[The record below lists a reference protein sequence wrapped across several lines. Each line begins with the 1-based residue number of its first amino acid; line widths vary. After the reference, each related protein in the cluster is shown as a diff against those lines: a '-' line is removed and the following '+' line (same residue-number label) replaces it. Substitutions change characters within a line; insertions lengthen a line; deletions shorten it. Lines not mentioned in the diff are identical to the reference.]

1 MTRPSF
7 YLNLALQLLDRL
19 LVVVLVKL
27 VLPTD
32 GNEPNVF
39 FVNDDTPAGQRLGRI
54 THFDGQQ
61 NIPLD
66 SGSLTSVI
74 VRANRPP
81 AIYFRL
87 DEHKGDLYTRVVLD
101 REVLCTTIT
110 GYQKGRS
117 SQFSQY
123 SLTHSQDYT
132 WDETKK
138 DITDECEFVFQ
149 VALHRKIKSS
159 TLPEFID
166 IRVVIIDRNDHVPTF
181 HPQQFVNLSVPES
194 APVGTRVRLP
204 LAVDPDSFDFAIR
217 RYQLFPDDVTEW
229 SLHQQTADRVFR
241 GNLHHEITDLF
252 LELRCTLD
260 RERRGNFILEVK
272 AYDTLNEPTTA
283 NYDERNVLKVYLTI
297 EDINDNGPTF
307 RPQSH
312 KNFSSS
318 IGYLADSLHSAELIT
333 YKAEITETVWPKSSI
348 IKLEAFDPDLPPYAA
363 IRYEFPIYV
372 DSTIRSFFKLNEHS
386 GELFLRQPLDYEKKS
401 SYSFDVLAID
411 SEHHRRMKLEGTGA
425 VSTSDVPQSDPY
437 TATARVVVQ
446 VVDINDEIPVIEL
459 DYLRLDSS
467 TGRPATFATVEEN
480 SDPPQFLADIF
491 VTDKDVN
498 PLNNHVTC
506 SLEPLQASYS
516 QLWQA
521 KFKNETTAT
530 QENIY
535 FQLSEVRRR
544 AGQVQY
550 NLLTLKP
557 LDRETVSPSSSV
569 QRIHVN
575 CFDSGV
581 PTKANQAVVLINLLD
596 VNDNEPVIQ
605 LLQPVSKNNIS
616 KQSSNGN
623 ASVYLYENSPLGTL
637 VARLNVTDMD
647 IGQNGRVTCSLITQV
662 DSVDK
667 TYLGHFHIDPTNCDI
682 VIRKIIDR
690 EATDIPLQKIRLT
703 IKAEDHGNPPKTTLM
718 NLNVIILDENDNA
731 PLLQHTYYRFTV
743 KENMPAGTSIGRLVI
758 MDMDEMYDK
767 LTVRFYKHDNL
778 PFQLWLENPNVT
790 STNNVEKKS
799 AKQPVTYHINTT
811 TPLDRETR
819 ENYEFKILVLDTS
832 ENHNIYRSKPPVVHT
847 TTATVS
853 VLVEDVNDNDP
864 VIIFPQQANKTFYLS
879 NAESKNHQLMTV
891 NANDKDTSNIH
902 FLFTLVSE
910 TSAPMALINQV
921 STNSNE
927 GFTHTAEILNPS
939 FLEIDRNQGTIYLSR
954 DMSENDTGLHAFYV
968 TVQDTDTPVRTASLR
983 FLVQVDATP
992 PRSHRLQ
999 GSYPHLLS
1007 SETQLDML
1015 EARSSNSIGT
1025 AQDNQ
1030 LAEMHSRLESMVS
1043 VGKMSEKKRPLKKP
1057 LIPSF
1062 TGDAVLIL
1070 SLGLILLLLLAT
1082 LCLVVYARRWNS
1094 AVVRRPTASLALR
1107 PCVPWACARFCDKR
1121 SINSSTEKAKELP
1134 TEASDVE
1141 RIPRLWS
1148 PCAVGFNSSVQS
1160 FYTADKLTTSMPH
1173 DNFLNTLDDS
1183 TLNTLH
1189 NSERTYHNHVCRPLT
1204 VVAAN
1209 STLRSEVAG
1218 KTADDYTSLQS
1229 ISQCHTCTLPNKH
1242 SCSHN
1247 LCRLEPLRSE
1257 QSALL
1262 GPIPKDSSQYTP
1274 LMNRT
1279 VGSVT
1284 CTVVPIR
1291 PIAKQ
1296 KVSVQLMDSLVKGM
1310 SNEQSKSSHNI
1321 SASCTSDDPLDS
1333 YGTLLKVSDF
1343 RLFTTNYLAI

>member
-1 MTRPSF
+1 MARSSF
-7 YLNLALQLLDRL
+7 YLNLALQILDRL
-19 LVVVLVKL
+19 LVVALVKL
-27 VLPTD
+27 VHPTE

-39 FVNDDTPAGQRLGRI
+39 FVNDDTPAGQRIGRI

-101 REVLCTTIT
+101 REVLCTTTT
-110 GYQKGRS
+110 GYQKSRS
-117 SQFSQY
+117 SPFSQY
-123 SLTHSQDYT
+123 SLTHIQDYT

-166 IRVVIIDRNDHVPTF
+166 IRVVVIDRNDHVPMF

-204 LAVDPDSFDFAIR
+204 LAVDPDSFDFTIK

-229 SLHQQTADRVFR
+229 SLHQHAADRVFR

-252 LELRCTLD
+252 LELRSTLD

-283 NYDERNVLKVYLTI
+283 NYDERNVLKVYLTV
-297 EDINDNGPTF
+297 EDINDNGPIF

-318 IGYLADSLHSAELIT
+318 IGYLADSLHSTELIT
-333 YKAEITETVWPKSSI
+333 YKAEITETLWPKSSI
-348 IKLEAFDPDLPPYAA
+348 IKLEA
-363 IRYEFPIYV
+363 
-372 DSTIRSFFKLNEHS
+372 EH
-386 GELFLRQPLDYEKKS
+386 D
-401 SYSFDVLAID
+401 
-411 SEHHRRMKLEGTGA
+411 RRMKLEGTGA
-425 VSTSDVPQSDPY
+425 VSTSGVPQSDPY
-437 TATARVVVQ
+437 TATARVVIQ

-498 PLNNHVTC
+498 PSNNHVTC
-506 SLEPLQASYS
+506 SLEPQQASYS

-521 KFKNETTAT
+521 KFKNETTST

-557 LDRETVSPSSSV
+557 LDRETMSPSSSV

-605 LLQPVSKNNIS
+605 LLQPVSKNNTF
-616 KQSSNGN
+616 KQSSNEN

-647 IGQNGRVTCSLITQV
+647 IGQNGRVTCSLITEV

-690 EATDIPLQKIRLT
+690 EATEIPLQKIRLT
-703 IKAEDHGNPPKTTLM
+703 IRAEDHGNPPKKTLM

-758 MDMDEMYDK
+758 MDLDEMYDK

-778 PFQLWLENPNVT
+778 PFQLWMENPNVT
-790 STNNVEKKS
+790 STNTVEKRS
-799 AKQPVTYHINTT
+799 SKQPVTYHINTT
-811 TPLDRETR
+811 TPLDREAR
-819 ENYEFKILVLDTS
+819 ENYEFKILIIDTS
-832 ENHNIYRSKPPVVHT
+832 ENHNIYKSKPPVVHT

-879 NAESKNHQLMTV
+879 NAEIKNHQLMTV

-910 TSAPMALINQV
+910 TSASTALINQV
-921 STNSNE
+921 PTNSNE
-927 GFTHTAEILNPS
+927 GFTQTAAFRNPS
-939 FLEIDRNQGTIYLSR
+939 FLEIDPNQGTIYLSR
-954 DMSENDTGLHAFYV
+954 DMSENDTGLHAFHV
-968 TVQDTDTPVRTASLR
+968 TVQDSDIPVRTTSLR

-999 GSYPHLLS
+999 GTYPHLLS
-1007 SETQLDML
+1007 SETQLSML
-1015 EARSSNSIGT
+1015 EARSSNSIGS
-1025 AQDNQ
+1025 AHDNQ
-1030 LAEMHSRLESMVS
+1030 LTEMHSRLESMVN

-1094 AVVRRPTASLALR
+1094 AVVRRPTTTLASR
-1107 PCVPWACARFCDKR
+1107 PCVPWVCARFCNKR
-1121 SINSSTEKAKELP
+1121 SINSITGKAKELP

-1141 RIPRLWS
+1141 RIPRLWN

-1160 FYTADKLTTSMPH
+1160 FYTADKPTTSMPH
-1173 DNFLNTLDDS
+1173 DNFLNTLDES

-1189 NSERTYHNHVCRPLT
+1189 NSERTYHSHVFRPLT
-1204 VVAAN
+1204 LLAAN

-1218 KTADDYTSLQS
+1218 KAADDYTTLQS
-1229 ISQCHTCTLPNKH
+1229 IPQCHTCTLPSKH

-1257 QSALL
+1257 QSTLL
-1262 GPIPKDSSQYTP
+1262 DPGPKDSSQYTP

-1279 VGSVT
+1279 IGSVT

-1296 KVSVQLMDSLVKGM
+1296 KVNVQLMDSLPKGI
-1310 SNEQSKSSHNI
+1310 SNEQSKSFHNI
-1321 SASCTSDDPLDS
+1321 SPSCTSDEPLDS
-1333 YGTLLKVSDF
+1333 HGTLVKVSDC
-1343 RLFTTNYLAI
+1343 RLVSTNYLAI